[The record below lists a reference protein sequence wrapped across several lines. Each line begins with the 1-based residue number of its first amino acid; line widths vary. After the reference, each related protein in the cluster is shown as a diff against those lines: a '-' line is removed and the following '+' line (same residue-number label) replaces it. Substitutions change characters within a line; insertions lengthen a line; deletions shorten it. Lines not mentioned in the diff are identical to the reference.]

1 MNKITQ
7 LIRLK
12 ETDSTNREVFRLLQ
26 TQTLPEG
33 TILITE
39 NQFAGRGQGQSS
51 WESEP
56 GKNLTF
62 SLILRPVF
70 LPPAEQFYLNQTI
83 ALGIKDCLEKF
94 LPSDT
99 ISIKW
104 PNDIYFAN
112 GKIAGILIENR
123 ILGSQFDLSVAGIG
137 INVNQ
142 LTFLSNAPNPVSMI
156 NISGKSFILD
166 HVLETCAEN
175 ILSWYQVLKNQEF
188 PKIKLAYIT
197 NLYGFGKWLGFKS
210 SEKLFQG
217 MISGVDDYGR
227 LQIKEPNGHTHSFD
241 FKEVSFML

>member
-26 TQTLPEG
+26 NQALPEG
-33 TILITE
+33 TVLFAE
-39 NQFAGRGQGQSS
+39 NQFSGRGQGQSS

-70 LPPAEQFYLNQTI
+70 LPPADQFFLNQTI
-83 ALGIKDCLEKF
+83 ALGIKDCLERF
-94 LPSDT
+94 LPSAN

-104 PNDIYFAN
+104 PNDIYFGK

-142 LTFLSNAPNPVSMI
+142 QVFLSDAPNPVSMI
-156 NISGKSFILD
+156 NISGKSFLLHHILN
-166 HVLETCAEN
+166 TCAED
-175 ILSWYQVLKNQEF
+175 ILSWYQVLKNQDF
-188 PKIKLAYIT
+188 NKIKSAYVA
-197 NLYGFGKWLGFKS
+197 NMFGFGKWMGFKT
-210 SEKLFQG
+210 SEKLFKG

-227 LQIKEPNGHTHSFD
+227 LQIKEAEGRTHSFD

>member
-26 TQTLPEG
+26 NQTLPEG
-33 TILITE
+33 TVLMAE

-94 LPSDT
+94 LPSGN

-104 PNDIYFAN
+104 PNDIYYAN

-142 LTFLSNAPNPVSMI
+142 QAFLSDAPNPVSMI
-156 NISGKSFILD
+156 SISGKSFLLD
-166 HVLETCAEN
+166 HILKTCAED
-175 ILSWYQVLKNQEF
+175 ILSWYQVLKKKDF
-188 PKIKLAYIT
+188 YKIKSAYIT
-197 NLYGFGKWLGFKS
+197 HMYGFGKWMNFKS

-227 LQIKEPNGHTHSFD
+227 LQIKDADGRTHSFD
-241 FKEVSFML
+241 FKEVSFIL